1 MPPHGHSGSMGS
13 EAPSQQGGPQNIF
26 SRVYTDIK
34 AMNTSIMVIT
44 QKLNAMVRYEKIL
57 GRNLIVLNKKLRDAE
72 LSGGGSGGVSSE
84 EFSQIRNEIAN
95 LSNTVSKQSEAISEL
110 QVGVQQIKDTFAK
123 SEDVLEMKYVV
134 DTIKPLEFVTRK
146 DVMQLMGTETEK
158 KAKPKK

>member
-1 MPPHGHSGSMGS
+1 MPFIPREHGPAARKVPASKAFDVFGKINS
-13 EAPSQQGGPQNIF
+13 
-26 SRVYTDIK
+26 DIR
-34 AMNTSIMVIT
+34 AMNSSILILS
-44 QKLNAMVRYEKIL
+44 QKLKYIVRNEKIL
-57 GRNLIVLNKKLRDAE
+57 GRNILVLNKKLRDAE